1 MDVQLKT
8 RERVGD
14 LLESLGKT
22 LREYRDGLSS
32 DTASDRAEMEK
43 SVRAVISALDEVVVT
58 AGKAVRDPALRKDLT
73 QVVVS
78 MREVLVAAVSS
89 PIRRTQVLTERMRT
103 PFTKAS
109 ITGPKTNLH
118 TMVPRKPA
126 TSARK
131 PATTTTARKRASH

>member
-1 MDVQLKT
+1 MVIMDVQLKT

-14 LLESLGKT
+14 LFESLGNT
-22 LREYRDGLSS
+22 LRDYLDGLSS

-43 SVRAVISALDEVVVT
+43 SVRAVISALDEVIVT

-78 MREVLVAAVSS
+78 VRELLVAAISS
-89 PIRRTQVLTERMRT
+89 PIRHSQVLTEKIKT
-103 PFTKAS
+103 PFSKAPS
-109 ITGPKTNLH
+109 ITGPKTNSH
-118 TMVPRKPA
+118 PAAPRRAA

-131 PATTTTARKRASH
+131 PATTTPVHK